1 MAISMLTGSIIQ
13 VAIFAF
19 IPFIWWLI
27 TARKKMNFFKW
38 IGLKKIDN
46 AKDNKTAL
54 WTVVVAALF
63 LVLSVFILSSL
74 KGVEMATS
82 EFAGLGV
89 KAIPTVL
96 IYAVCK
102 TALAEEIV
110 FRGFLLKRIANRFG
124 FAAGNL
130 IQAVIFGVMHGIMFF
145 SVTSPVKAALITVF
159 TGAIGW
165 AMGFINERKAG
176 GSLIPG
182 WTIHACANIF
192 SGLCAAFALFA

>member
-96 IYAVCK
+96 IYAICK

-110 FRGFLLKRIANRFG
+110 FRGFLLKRIANKFG
-124 FAAGNL
+124 FAAGNF
-130 IQAVIFGVMHGIMFF
+130 IQAIIFGVMHGIMFF
-145 SVTSPVKAALITVF
+145 SAVDPVKATLITVF

-165 AMGFINERKAG
+165 AMGFINEKKAG

-192 SGLCAAFALFA
+192 SGLCAAFTLFA

>member
-27 TARKKMNFFKW
+27 TARKKMNFFSW
-38 IGLKKIDN
+38 IGLKKIDKEN
-46 AKDNKTAL
+46 RGKTAI

-63 LVLSVFILSSL
+63 LVLSIFILSSL

-96 IYAVCK
+96 IYAICK

-110 FRGFLLKRIANRFG
+110 FRGFLLKRIANKFG

-130 IQAVIFGVMHGIMFF
+130 VQAIIFGVMHGIMFF
-145 SVTSPVKAALITVF
+145 SAVDPVKATLITVF

-165 AMGFINERKAG
+165 AMGFINEKKAG

-192 SGLCAAFALFA
+192 SGLCAAFTLFA

>member
-165 AMGFINERKAG
+165 AMGFINEKKAG

>member
-13 VAIFAF
+13 IAIFSI
-19 IPFIWWLI
+19 IPLIWWLI
-27 TARKKMNFFKW
+27 TARKKMSFFSW
-38 IGLKKIDN
+38 LGLKKIDKEN
-46 AKDNKTAL
+46 RGKTAL
-54 WTVVVAALF
+54 WTIVTAALF

-82 EFAGLGV
+82 EFAGLGI

-96 IYAVCK
+96 IYAICK

-110 FRGFLLKRIANRFG
+110 FRGFLGKRISNKFG

-130 IQAVIFGVMHGIMFF
+130 IQAVIFGLMHGVMFF
-145 SVTSPVKAALITVF
+145 SAVDPLKATLITVF
-159 TGAIGW
+159 TGVIGW
-165 AMGFINERKAG
+165 VMGFVNEKISG
-176 GSLIPG
+176 GSIIPS

>member
-27 TARKKMNFFKW
+27 TARKKMNFFSW
-38 IGLKKIDN
+38 IGLKKIDKEN
-46 AKDNKTAL
+46 RGKTAL

-96 IYAVCK
+96 IYAICK

-110 FRGFLLKRIANRFG
+110 FRGFLLKRIANKFG
-124 FAAGNL
+124 FAAGNF
-130 IQAVIFGVMHGIMFF
+130 IQAIIFGVMHGIMFF
-145 SVTSPVKAALITVF
+145 SAVDPVKATLITVF

-165 AMGFINERKAG
+165 AMGFINEKKAG

-192 SGLCAAFALFA
+192 SGLCAAFTLFA

>member
-89 KAIPTVL
+89 KVIPTVL
-96 IYAVCK
+96 IYAICK

-165 AMGFINERKAG
+165 AMGFINEKKAG

>member
-46 AKDNKTAL
+46 AKGNKTAL
-54 WTVVVAALF
+54 WTLVIAALF

-82 EFAGLGV
+82 EFAELGV

-96 IYAVCK
+96 IYAICK

-165 AMGFINERKAG
+165 AMGFINEKKAG

>member
-27 TARKKMNFFKW
+27 TARKKMNFFSW
-38 IGLKKIDN
+38 IGLKKIDKEN
-46 AKDNKTAL
+46 RGKTAL

-96 IYAVCK
+96 IYAICK

-110 FRGFLLKRIANRFG
+110 FRGFLLKRIANKFG
-124 FAAGNL
+124 FAAGNF
-130 IQAVIFGVMHGIMFF
+130 IQAIIFGVMHGIMFF
-145 SVTSPVKAALITVF
+145 SAVDTYHCIYRCYR
-159 TGAIGW
+159 
-165 AMGFINERKAG
+165 MGYGFY
-176 GSLIPG
+176 
-182 WTIHACANIF
+182 
-192 SGLCAAFALFA
+192 

>member
-96 IYAVCK
+96 IYAICK

-165 AMGFINERKAG
+165 AMGFINEKKAG

-192 SGLCAAFALFA
+192 SGLCAAFTLFA

>member
-63 LVLSVFILSSL
+63 LVLSVFILCSL

-96 IYAVCK
+96 IYAICK

-165 AMGFINERKAG
+165 AMGFINEKKAG

>member
-27 TARKKMNFFKW
+27 TARKKMNFFSW
-38 IGLKKIDN
+38 IGLKKIDKEN
-46 AKDNKTAL
+46 RGKTAI

-63 LVLSVFILSSL
+63 LVLSIFILSSL

-96 IYAVCK
+96 IYAICK

-110 FRGFLLKRIANRFG
+110 FRGFLLKRIANKFG

-130 IQAVIFGVMHGIMFF
+130 VQAIIFGVMHGIMFF
-145 SVTSPVKAALITVF
+145 SAVDPVKATLITVF

-165 AMGFINERKAG
+165 AMVFINEKKAG

-192 SGLCAAFALFA
+192 SGLCAAFTLFA

>member
-27 TARKKMNFFKW
+27 TARKKMNFFSW
-38 IGLKKIDN
+38 IGLKKIDKEN
-46 AKDNKTAL
+46 RGKTTI

-82 EFAGLGV
+82 EFAGLGI

-96 IYAVCK
+96 IYAICK

-110 FRGFLLKRIANRFG
+110 FRGFLLKRIANKFG

-130 IQAVIFGVMHGIMFF
+130 IQAIIFGVMHGIMFF
-145 SVTSPVKAALITVF
+145 SAVDPVKATLITVF

-165 AMGFINERKAG
+165 AMGFINEKKAG

-192 SGLCAAFALFA
+192 SGLCAAFTLFA

>member
-27 TARKKMNFFKW
+27 TARKKMSFFEW
-38 IGLKKIDN
+38 LGLKKIDN

-54 WTVVVAALF
+54 WTVITAALF
-63 LVLSVFILSSL
+63 LMLSVFILSSL

-82 EFAGLGV
+82 EFAGLGL
-89 KAIPTVL
+89 KAIPAIL
-96 IYAVCK
+96 IYAICK
-102 TALAEEIV
+102 TSLAEEIV

-130 IQAVIFGVMHGIMFF
+130 IQAVIFGLMHGVMFF

-165 AMGFINERKAG
+165 AMGYINEKKAG
-176 GSLIPG
+176 GSLVPG
-182 WTIHACANIF
+182 WTIHATANIF